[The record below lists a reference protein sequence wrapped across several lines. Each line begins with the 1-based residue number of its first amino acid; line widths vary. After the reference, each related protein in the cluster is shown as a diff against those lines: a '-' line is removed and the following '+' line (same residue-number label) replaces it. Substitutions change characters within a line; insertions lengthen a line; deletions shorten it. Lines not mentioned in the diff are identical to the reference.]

1 MAILFGRGS
10 FAKLAPEAS
19 YATTGSYKTNAIRI
33 IDASLQTTQQ
43 RDGRSHLT
51 TSDGAI
57 RTGFFDTFIESGG
70 SISVPVYFE
79 GSTLL
84 LKAMI
89 GSIATTGGPTNF
101 THKLESSTTDL
112 DSFTLGLSR
121 GSDANGYEVFTGCMV
136 NSGTLSLSAGS
147 EMVLNLDL
155 ICQNSAARVSPPVP
169 TYNASQQ
176 QAFHYEVTTDLTFN
190 GVSYKVRS
198 FELTVENSLERRN
211 VLGDKKTLSPDV
223 TDYRS
228 VTISVELDAETN
240 ALYTAMLAGT
250 ESSVVLKVTQ
260 TGTPTNYIEIKLQ
273 NSIITD
279 YSDPLSTVGRL
290 SQSVTFTGLASS
302 TTEALQVEI
311 GNTLNAANA
320 LNT

>member
-19 YATTGSYKTNAIRI
+19 YASTGAYKTNAIRI

-57 RTGFFDTFIESGG
+57 RTGFFDVFKESGG
-70 SISVPVYFE
+70 SITVPVYFE

-101 THKLESSTTDL
+101 THKLKSSTTDL

-121 GSDANGYEVFTGCMV
+121 GSDANGYEVFKGCMV
-136 NSGTLSLSAGS
+136 SSGTLSLNAGE
-147 EMVLNLDL
+147 EMQLSLDL
-155 ICQNSAARVSPPVP
+155 IAQDSAARTTQPTP
-169 TYNASQQ
+169 TYNASQKQ
-176 QAFHYEVTTDLTFN
+176 IYHYEVTTDLSFDSQ
-190 GVSYKVRS
+190 SYKVRS

-211 VLGDKKTLSPDV
+211 VLGSKLTLSPDV
-223 TDYRS
+223 TDYRT

-240 ALYTAMLAGT
+240 ALYNAMLAGT
-250 ESSVVLKVTQ
+250 ESSVLLKVTE
-260 TGTPTNYIEIKLQ
+260 TGGTNYMEIQLK
-273 NSIITD
+273 NAIITD

-302 TTEALQVEI
+302 TAEALQIEI
-311 GNTLNAANA
+311 QNTLNAANA

>member
-1 MAILFGRGS
+1 MC
-10 FAKLAPEAS
+10 
-19 YATTGSYKTNAIRI
+19 IR
-33 IDASLQTTQQ
+33 DRLQTTQQ

-57 RTGFFDTFIESGG
+57 RTGFFDVFKESGG
-70 SISVPVYFE
+70 SITVPVYFE

-84 LKAMI
+84 LKAMV

-101 THKLESSTTDL
+101 THKLQSSTTDL

-136 NSGTLSLSAGS
+136 SSGTLSLNAGE
-147 EMVLNLDL
+147 EMQLSLDL
-155 ICQNSAARVSPPVP
+155 IAQDSAARTTKPTP
-169 TYNASQQ
+169 TYNASQKQ
-176 QAFHYEVTTDLTFN
+176 IYHYEVTTDLTYN
-190 GVSYKVRS
+190 SQSYKVRS

-211 VLGDKKTLSPDV
+211 VLGSKLTLSPDV
-223 TDYRS
+223 TDYRT

-240 ALYTAMLAGT
+240 ALYNAMLAGT
-250 ESSVVLKVTQ
+250 ESSVELKVTE
-260 TGTPTNYIEIKLQ
+260 TSGTNYMEIKLK
-273 NSIITD
+273 NAIITD

-302 TTEALQVEI
+302 TAEALQIEI
-311 GNTLNAANA
+311 QNTLDAANA

>member
-101 THKLESSTTDL
+101 THKLKSSTTDL

-121 GSDANGYEVFTGCMV
+121 GSDANGYEVFSGCMV

-147 EMVLNLDL
+147 EMVLSLDL
-155 ICQNSAARVSPPVP
+155 IAQNSAARAAKPVP
-169 TYNASQQ
+169 TYNATQKQ
-176 QAFHYEVTTDLTFN
+176 IYHYEVTTDLTFN
-190 GVSYKVRS
+190 GVTYKVRS
-198 FELTVENSLERRN
+198 FEMTVENSLERRN

-240 ALYTAMLAGT
+240 ALYNAMLAGT
-250 ESSVVLKVTQ
+250 ESSVLLKVTE
-260 TGTPTNYIEIKLQ
+260 TGGTNYMEIQLK
-273 NSIITD
+273 NAIITD

-311 GNTLNAANA
+311 QNTLNAANA